1 MKRDCYEIITNSEA
15 LDEFINWLPELE
27 ESHKYYMCL
36 FGRKKYAKDA
46 GFEIPWIKS
55 DKGQL
60 KRLLSDK
67 EKMRQKIEQLE
78 CPVGSYKFGE
88 NSFPQECLALYIT
101 PNPRDTYRCLTKGIT
116 QLVKMI
122 ECQARNANPHQEMM
136 SEIQRTPIQKKPFSI
151 FDLDSKEEDL
161 IKKMIDI
168 VDGYCDVIET
178 RGGYHLL
185 VHNKFGG
192 DISNKLWYPELKKI
206 PDVDVAGDCM
216 TPVVGSYQGGH
227 SVRFYYRIDER

>member
-1 MKRDCYEIITNSEA
+1 MKKECYDIITDSDA
-15 LDEFINWLPELE
+15 LDDFINWLPELE
-27 ESHKYYMCL
+27 ENHKYYACL
-36 FGRKKYAKDA
+36 FGRKKYQPD
-46 GFEIPWIKS
+46 GGINLPWIKS

-60 KRLLSDK
+60 KRLLTNK
-67 EKMRQKIEQLE
+67 EMMRQKIEQLE
-78 CPVGSYKFGE
+78 CPVGSYQFKG

-136 SEIQRTPIQKKPFSI
+136 SEIQRTPIQSKPFSV
-151 FDLDSKEEDL
+151 FDLDDKDEDK
-161 IKKMIDI
+161 IKRMIEV

-192 DISNKLWYPELKKI
+192 DISNKMWYPELKKM

-216 TPVVGSYQGGH
+216 SPVVGCTQGMFTP
-227 SVRFYYRIDER
+227 RFYYRIDER